1 MRKFIYIVFAAALF
15 ASSCEQEQPVV
26 DPGNGELPIFNGYM
40 QFSTEVST
48 RAKLATDMKGKAFG
62 VIGYEY
68 SSTSSWSGAKSTT
81 TPNAFYN
88 QRVDC
93 DANNGTCQYDSEN
106 PSKAGNKPKP
116 WGDYRYAFFAYHP
129 FNGAGITL
137 SGEDVTNTPT
147 LTYTYGWLNPS
158 GNPDW
163 LYTKD
168 LDGDKNNE
176 TVIDLTNTNAPVFD
190 LMTAESVDAT
200 GKGSGR
206 VELDFKHRMF
216 AIEILANNYNENI
229 YKYAKD
235 ADGNFILDK
244 DGNKTYELDANGEKI
259 IADPYYQKN
268 ENGDLV
274 LDDAGN
280 PILVQTNARQKI
292 SNLTL
297 TLEGL
302 RKTTMTIP
310 LSMKSDEDDPI
321 YSDGTVGTRHF
332 KISSDMVEIPAFN
345 EITDDG
351 RGEGVATSI
360 SGSGN
365 GGYLMLIPQ
374 LGTNEGITGT
384 LRWDQ
389 LPDFIEDNGGE
400 EGVSNVFN
408 STIDFEPGK
417 LYQVYIN
424 FVGDGI
430 TIALIAAGNWDT
442 HNVTH
447 TFE

>member
-1 MRKFIYIVFAAALF
+1 MKKFIYIIFATTLF
-15 ASSCEQEQPVV
+15 TSACEKEQQTI
-26 DPGNGELPIFNGYM
+26 DFGNLPIHYGYL
-40 QFSTEVST
+40 QFSTDVSSRT
-48 RAKLATDMKGKAFG
+48 KLATDMKGKAFG

-68 SSTSSWSGAKSTT
+68 SSTAFWSGAKSTT

-93 DANNGTCQYDSEN
+93 DATNGVCQYDYTN
-106 PSKAGNKPKP
+106 PTQSGNKPMP

-137 SGEDVTNTPT
+137 SDKDVTNTPM

-158 GNPDW
+158 GSPDW
-163 LYTKD
+163 ID
-168 LDGDKNNE
+168 NEWDIDGDTNPE
-176 TVIDLTNTNAPVFD
+176 SVIYLTHSNVPVFD
-190 LMTAESVDAT
+190 LMTAEAVDVT
-200 GKGSGR
+200 GDGSGR
-206 VELDFKHRMF
+206 VALDFKHRMC
-216 AIEILANNYNENI
+216 AIEVLANNYNENV
-229 YKYAKD
+229 YEYAKD

-244 DGNKTYELDANGEKI
+244 DGNKTYKLDENGNKI
-259 IADPYYQKN
+259 IAD
-268 ENGDLV
+268 G
-274 LDDAGN
+274 GS
-280 PILVQTNARQKI
+280 ARQEI
-292 SNLTL
+292 SNLIL

-302 RKTTMTIP
+302 SNTAMTIP
-310 LSMKSDEDDPI
+310 LSTKDKDENDKVYQPSYVKGD
-321 YSDGTVGTRHF
+321 VGTRHF
-332 KISSDMVEIPAFN
+332 LVSGKPVTIPAFN
-345 EITDDG
+345 EVTSDG

-360 SGSGN
+360 SQFGSTT

-374 LGTNEGITGT
+374 AGSTKGITGT

-389 LPDFIEDNGGE
+389 LDDFIKDSGDETA
-400 EGVSNVFN
+400 VSNEFK

-430 TIALIAAGNWDT
+430 TIALIAAGNWDN
-442 HNVTH
+442 HNVKH